1 MDGRRRIA
9 VLLGLC
15 AAAAFAGSLIGGSAG
30 TWLFALASL
39 LFPALLLAL
48 SFEPTERRRLRW
60 MLVGLT
66 LLFEGSAVGLLLASG
81 RGAARI
87 LGLPPATLIMI
98 LGFGVLPFLL
108 IVVAYARSAETAD
121 DSGNRT

>member
-1 MDGRRRIA
+1 M
-9 VLLGLC
+9 LLGLC